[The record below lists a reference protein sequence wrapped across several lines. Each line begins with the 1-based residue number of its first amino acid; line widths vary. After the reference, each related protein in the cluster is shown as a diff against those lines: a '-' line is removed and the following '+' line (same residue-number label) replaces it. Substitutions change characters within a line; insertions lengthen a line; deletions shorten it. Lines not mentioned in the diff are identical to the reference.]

1 MAKAAS
7 KPTPT
12 PSPGPAPTPTPPTQY
27 FGTPLATPSP
37 TPGPQPKPKPKPAVN
52 MSSDVGGA
60 GSGYTEAKDTGI
72 KVPLNYRWNLPPH
85 VWSLPL
91 RPETLY
97 AGEFTA
103 APRNGV
109 FSTNVGAH
117 SVKTYSSY
125 HGMRRGRMWFYN
137 GGGAINKVTDTGEVT
152 TVGSAIAGGN
162 VKDAQGNTVTASVAV
177 KGAQELSTDNKN
189 GFQFLWNP
197 ESFNISV
204 ERNMDI
210 TPSSADRFR
219 AVAGA
224 FPGQETLSFTIIL
237 DRTNDFIA
245 IKGLYKDKPYLLS
258 SIASMYT
265 GNDYPGAYAEN
276 FDTKIKELM
285 RLGTGHDI
293 EYLFRMI
300 NGRGL
305 GDGSTFKEWQNL
317 LGKKTADTGYLQPNL
332 VAIQLGP
339 DLDSLSYVGW
349 VSNLN
354 ITHEKWTQMMIP
366 LKTTVTFSMA
376 CFTGM
381 ALSN

>member
-1 MAKAAS
+1 MAAKAAS

-12 PSPGPAPTPTPPTQY
+12 PTPGLSPAPGAGQYLGTPNI
-27 FGTPLATPSP
+27 GTPLATPSP
-37 TPGPQPKPKPKPAVN
+37 SPPAQPKPKPKAGEN
-52 MSSDVGGA
+52 MSTGTSST
-60 GSGYTEAKDTGI
+60 GSGYTEAKDTGV
-72 KVPLNYRWNLPPH
+72 KVPLGYRWNLPPH

-103 APRNGV
+103 SPRNTV

-152 TVGSAIAGGN
+152 TVGSAIAGGT
-162 VKDAQGNTVTASVAV
+162 VKDAQGNTVSASVAV
-177 KGAQELSTDNKN
+177 KGAQDLSTDNKN

-245 IKGLYKDKPYLLS
+245 IKGMYKDAPYNLKS
-258 SIASMYT
+258 VSDMY
-265 GNDYPGAYAEN
+265 NNSYPGAFAEN
-276 FDTKIKELM
+276 FDTKIRELM

-293 EYLFRMI
+293 E
-300 NGRGL
+300 
-305 GDGSTFKEWQNL
+305 
-317 LGKKTADTGYLQPNL
+317 
-332 VAIQLGP
+332 
-339 DLDSLSYVGW
+339 
-349 VSNLN
+349 
-354 ITHEKWTQMMIP
+354 
-366 LKTTVTFSMA
+366 
-376 CFTGM
+376 
-381 ALSN
+381 